1 MGVEAESK
9 SRGLATTVK
18 TLAHILVSFIEFK
31 LEKMSLNL
39 SYTMLNGETNCFQAS
54 SYVVS
59 TTQGNTGSQK
69 SRHETFVFF
78 LG

>member
-18 TLAHILVSFIEFK
+18 TLAHILVSFTEFK

-54 SYVVS
+54 SYS
-59 TTQGNTGSQK
+59 LQL
-69 SRHETFVFF
+69 RDI
-78 LG
+78 LGHKKAATKLLCFS